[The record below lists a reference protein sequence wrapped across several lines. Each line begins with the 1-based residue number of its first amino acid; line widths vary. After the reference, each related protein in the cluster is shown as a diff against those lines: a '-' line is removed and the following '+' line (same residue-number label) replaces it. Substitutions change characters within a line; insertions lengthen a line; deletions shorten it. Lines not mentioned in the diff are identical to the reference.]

1 MPPHP
6 FLNRRWNVIITVV
19 QGVPTFAFV
28 AYGLATPFGGTFS
41 GMVAL
46 SVLGSFF

>member
-1 MPPHP
+1 MTWDA
-6 FLNRRWNVIITVV
+6 FLTRRWNYIITVV

-28 AYGLATPFGGTFS
+28 AYGLATTVGQTFG

-46 SVLGSFF
+46 SVIGAFF